1 MRIPLVPLYAR
12 SHGATAADVGQIV
25 GIFMLT
31 AALVAVPIGSL
42 SDRLGR
48 RRVIAM
54 GVGIGLLVS
63 AVLPFT
69 QRVGALTAVY
79 GAAGLGVAAFTPGM
93 MAYIGDVAGPGT
105 MGRAYGWYTT
115 AQYAGMAVGPALGGW
130 VAGPG
135 RFSRA
140 FLGSAIVLAV
150 ALVAIVAGLPAPGS
164 PATPPSS
171 RQVGATLLSLGRNPT
186 VLGCWTAVFAAT
198 FAWGASLSFFPL
210 YAQDAGLTPV
220 AIGLCFAAQAVA
232 NTVGRAP
239 VGWLLDRTGC
249 RLPLIGGGMAVFSL
263 AIAGTVLLRG
273 SGALAAL
280 SATQGVAMG
289 VSMVAVGAA
298 LGEATIPAN
307 RGIAMG
313 GFGTA
318 IYTGMAVS
326 SWILGRLILHGG
338 YRAGFFTAGAIGIA
352 GSAVSLFLLS
362 ASPGGR
368 PMAVRVAEEQEER

>member
-1 MRIPLVPLYAR
+1 
-12 SHGATAADVGQIV
+12 
-25 GIFMLT
+25 
-31 AALVAVPIGSL
+31 
-42 SDRLGR
+42 
-48 RRVIAM
+48 
-54 GVGIGLLVS
+54 
-63 AVLPFT
+63 
-69 QRVGALTAVY
+69 
-79 GAAGLGVAAFTPGM
+79 
-93 MAYIGDVAGPGT
+93 
-105 MGRAYGWYTT
+105 
-115 AQYAGMAVGPALGGW
+115 
-130 VAGPG
+130 
-135 RFSRA
+135 
-140 FLGSAIVLAV
+140 
-150 ALVAIVAGLPAPGS
+150 
-164 PATPPSS
+164 
-171 RQVGATLLSLGRNPT
+171 
-186 VLGCWTAVFAAT
+186 
-198 FAWGASLSFFPL
+198 
-210 YAQDAGLTPV
+210 
-220 AIGLCFAAQAVA
+220 
-232 NTVGRAP
+232 
-239 VGWLLDRTGC
+239 
-249 RLPLIGGGMAVFSL
+249 MAVFSL
-263 AIAGTVLLRG
+263 AIAGTVMLRG